1 MKYRPNRAGLRELL
15 RGTAAKTLVIEH
27 GERLA
32 NAAGE
37 GFELSTQQGK
47 SRFRG
52 IIYPNTWSA
61 RRREAKNNVLIRVLG

>member
-52 IIYPNTWSA
+52 IIYPKTWSA

>member
-1 MKYRPNRAGLRELL
+1 MKYRPNHEGLRELL

-27 GERLA
+27 GESLA

-47 SRFRG
+47 SRYRG

>member
-1 MKYRPNRAGLRELL
+1 MKYRPNREGLRELL
-15 RGTAAKTLVIEH
+15 RGTAAKALVIEH
-27 GERLA
+27 GDRLA

>member
-1 MKYRPNRAGLRELL
+1 MKYRPNREGLRELL

>member
-1 MKYRPNRAGLRELL
+1 MKYRPNHEGLRELL

-27 GERLA
+27 GERLT

-47 SRFRG
+47 SRYRG